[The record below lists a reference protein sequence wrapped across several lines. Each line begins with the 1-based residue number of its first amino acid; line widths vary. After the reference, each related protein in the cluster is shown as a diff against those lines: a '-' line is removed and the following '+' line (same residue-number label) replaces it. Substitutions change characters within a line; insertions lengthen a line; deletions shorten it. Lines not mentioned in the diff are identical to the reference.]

1 MISLTYPVLHTAPVT
16 QTFAEHEAFRVSHGW
31 KYYNG
36 GIDFAVT
43 AGTPVRAAA
52 DGVVSIARMDNTGYG
67 LHVRIYHDDGYLSLY
82 GHLSGWLARV
92 GQAVRAGDIIGHSG
106 NTGNSTGPHLHFE
119 LRHNGSAIDPSPY
132 FEAVEQPTPENSA
145 PEQPT
150 LTVTTGFG
158 LLVRETPISGKPI
171 GLLAYGETVTPISV
185 WVETVGGWVCWRNGD
200 GEYLSGGAS
209 DEPGMR
215 KPE

>member
-1 MISLTYPVLHTAPVT
+1 MITLTYPVPHTSPVT
-16 QTFAEHEAFRVSHGW
+16 QTYAEHVARGLRN
-31 KYYNG
+31 YNG
-36 GIDFAVT
+36 GIDFAVPT
-43 AGTPVRAAA
+43 GTPVRAAA
-52 DGVVSIARMDNTGYG
+52 DGIVMRVGMDTTGYG
-67 LHVRIYHDDGYLSLY
+67 EHVRVLHDDGYMTLY
-82 GHLSGWLARV
+82 AHLRAAAVITGTVIAAGHV
-92 GQAVRAGDIIGHSG
+92 IGYSD